1 MIFKLLYF
9 CTTNFDEAFCCKTNP
24 DLLVDFER
32 VAEIHSIAETKMTS
46 RGQYLSLEQYYK
58 AMEADLNCTSAG

>member
-9 CTTNFDEAFCCKTNP
+9 CTNFDEAFCKTNP
-24 DLLVDFER
+24 DLLVDSEK
-32 VAEIHSIAETKMTS
+32 VVEIHSIAETKMTS

>member
-1 MIFKLLYF
+1 M
-9 CTTNFDEAFCCKTNP
+9 
-24 DLLVDFER
+24 VDSEK

>member
-9 CTTNFDEAFCCKTNP
+9 CTTNFDEAFCCKTIP
-24 DLLVDFER
+24 DLMVDSEK
-32 VAEIHSIAETKMTS
+32 VVEIHSIAETKMTS

>member
-9 CTTNFDEAFCCKTNP
+9 CTTNFDEAFCCKTIP
-24 DLLVDFER
+24 DLLVDSEK